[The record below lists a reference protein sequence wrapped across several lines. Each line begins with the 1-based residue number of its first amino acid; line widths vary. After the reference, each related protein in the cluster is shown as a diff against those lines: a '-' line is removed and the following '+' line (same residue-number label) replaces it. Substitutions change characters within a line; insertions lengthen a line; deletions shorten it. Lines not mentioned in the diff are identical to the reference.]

1 MALAMIPLPALLLC
15 TIFLMLSA
23 VHVYWLIGDFS
34 GLEGVVPSRDG
45 KALFQPGKISTL
57 AVAVALFL
65 AAVIALWRGSSS
77 PIGPAWAPRIGIWVV
92 AAVFAVRAIGD
103 FRYVGLFKRVRDT
116 RFARNDSL
124 FFSPLC
130 LVIAAMA
137 VWLAVGY

>member
-1 MALAMIPLPALLLC
+1 MVLDMIPFPALLLC
-15 TIFLMLSA
+15 TIFLVLSA
-23 VHVYWLIGDFS
+23 VHVYWLFGDSS
-34 GLEGVVPSRDG
+34 GLKGVVPSRDG

-65 AAVIALWRGSSS
+65 AAVIAVWLGLPS
-77 PIGPAWAPRIGIWVV
+77 PIGPAWVPRTGIWVV

-103 FRYVGLFKRVRDT
+103 FRYVGLFKRVREG
-116 RFARNDSL
+116 RFARNDSF

-130 LVIAAMA
+130 LIIAAMA